1 MFPTRE
7 ILVEMENKL
16 KRVSKADLTPY
27 YNDLMDHMDKICNS
41 LDECKEMIEV
51 FKDTDSTLATNRLNR
66 VMRILTIISTITLPF
81 VAISSIFGMNV
92 FAPGG
97 IEQGDLTVFFVLIFV
112 MVVFAGGML
121 YLFKRR
127 RWI

>member
-1 MFPTRE
+1 
-7 ILVEMENKL
+7 MENKL
-16 KRVSKADLTPY
+16 KRFSKTDLTPY

-81 VAISSIFGMNV
+81 LAISGIFGMNV

-97 IEQGDLTVFFVLIFV
+97 IEEGDITVFIVLIVLMFAI
-112 MVVFAGGML
+112 AGGML
-121 YLFKRR
+121 FLFKRR
-127 RWI
+127 R